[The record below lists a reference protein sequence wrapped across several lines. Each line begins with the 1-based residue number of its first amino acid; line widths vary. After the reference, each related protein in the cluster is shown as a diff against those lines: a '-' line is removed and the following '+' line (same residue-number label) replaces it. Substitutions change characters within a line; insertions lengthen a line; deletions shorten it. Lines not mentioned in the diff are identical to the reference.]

1 MNGNV
6 TDNSSA
12 TSSISGLTG
21 DAMDKT
27 KIIEAKAK
35 ALHQH
40 LKTDIRYDLN
50 FLPRPF
56 FVEITGTP
64 DSGKST
70 IIEQLYDTLRK
81 EKLRVYKPL
90 EGAQEIQHI
99 SRDTPLY
106 NLRTGQYALEMLID
120 FSQGH
125 QYDIVIFERCAF
137 DMHVWMEDWYALGKL
152 CEAERNIYQHFAL
165 SRFWTNNIDAAFFVV
180 CEPETAMKRAL
191 STSPTQKVGGTTNL
205 EKIKVLVEKYRSAFN
220 KLARH
225 YPQLKL
231 VDTTQLRK
239 KKMVELFTMEVLN
252 MLEAKTKNPP

>member
-1 MNGNV
+1 
-6 TDNSSA
+6 
-12 TSSISGLTG
+12 
-21 DAMDKT
+21 MDKT
-27 KIIEAKAK
+27 KIIEEKAK
-35 ALHQH
+35 VLHQY

-70 IIEQLYDTLRK
+70 VIEQLYDTLRK
-81 EKLRVYKPL
+81 EKLRVWKPL
-90 EGAQEIQHI
+90 EGAQQIQDI
-99 SRDTPLY
+99 GRDTPLY
-106 NLRTGQYALEMLID
+106 NISTGLYAIEMLIHL
-120 FSQGH
+120 SAGH

-137 DMHVWMEDWYALGKL
+137 DMHVWLEDWFALGKL

-165 SRFWTNNIDAAFFVV
+165 SKFWVNNIDAAFFVV
-180 CEPETAMKRAL
+180 CDPEIAMERAL
-191 STSPTQKVGGTTNL
+191 ATAPTKKIGGTTNL

-220 KLARH
+220 KLSRH

-231 VDTTQLRK
+231 VDTTKLTK

-252 MLEAKTKNPP
+252 ILESKSNPA